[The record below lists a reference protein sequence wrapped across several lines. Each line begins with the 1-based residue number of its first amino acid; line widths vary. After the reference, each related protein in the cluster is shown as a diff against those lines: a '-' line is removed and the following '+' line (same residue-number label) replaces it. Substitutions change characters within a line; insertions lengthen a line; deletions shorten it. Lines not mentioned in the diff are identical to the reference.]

1 MTHSAARLGIG
12 GPVGSGKTAL
22 IEGIV
27 PMLMAQGIEVA
38 VVTNDLLTT
47 EDADRLK
54 RKGFL
59 PAERVIGVETGSCPH
74 TAIREDPTM
83 NQLAVQDLELLF
95 PQLDLILIESG
106 GDNLAST
113 FSYELV
119 DAYMFVIDVGAGD
132 DIPRKNGP
140 GFVQSDLA
148 VVNKIDIAPYV
159 GADLGLMRQQATQ
172 YRQGKPVVYTNCKT
186 AEGLDEVVAFIQETL
201 LFGRQMGQPSTQPS
215 AQPPSTQQTST
226 QQPAGQQ
233 PATENLIGSYS

>member
-1 MTHSAARLGIG
+1 MQTKKNVARLGIG

-22 IEGIV
+22 IECLV
-27 PMLMAQGIEVA
+27 PILTQQGIEIA

-59 PAERVIGVETGSCPH
+59 PQDRIIGVETGSCPH

-83 NQLAVQDLELLF
+83 NLLAIQDLEILH

-113 FSYELV
+113 FSYDLV
-119 DAYMFVIDVGAGD
+119 DSYIFVIDVGAGD

-140 GFVQSDLA
+140 GFVQADL
-148 VVNKIDIAPYV
+148 VVINKIDLAPYV
-159 GADLGLMRQQATQ
+159 GADLDLIRQEAPQH
-172 YRQGKPVVYTNCKT
+172 RRGKAIAYTNCKT
-186 AEGLDEVVAFIQETL
+186 GEGLNEVVDFIQEQL
-201 LFGRQMGQPSTQPS
+201 LFNHSLPLGVNP
-215 AQPPSTQQTST
+215 
-226 QQPAGQQ
+226 
-233 PATENLIGSYS
+233 

>member
-1 MTHSAARLGIG
+1 MPKSAARLGIG

-27 PMLMAQGIEVA
+27 PLLMAQGVEVA

-83 NQLAVQDLELLF
+83 NQLAVQDLELQF

-119 DAYMFVIDVGAGD
+119 DAYIFVIDVGAGD

-148 VVNKIDIAPYV
+148 VVNKIDLAPYV
-159 GADLGLMRQQATQ
+159 GADLGLMRLQSEQ

-186 AEGLDEVVAFIQETL
+186 SAGLAEVVAFIRETL
-201 LFGRQMGQPSTQPS
+201 LFG
-215 AQPPSTQQTST
+215 QQAEKLVVTSVR
-226 QQPAGQQ
+226 
-233 PATENLIGSYS
+233 

>member
-1 MTHSAARLGIG
+1 MTKSAARLGIG

-22 IEGIV
+22 IEQLV
-27 PMLMAQGIEVA
+27 PRLIAEGVEVA

-54 RKGFL
+54 QGGFIE
-59 PAERVIGVETGSCPH
+59 ASRVVGVETGSCPH

-83 NQLAVQDLELLF
+83 NQLAAADLEQQF

-119 DAYMFVIDVGAGD
+119 DAYIFVIDVGAGD

-148 VVNKIDIAPYV
+148 VINKVDIAPYV
-159 GADLGLMRQQATQ
+159 GADLDLMRSQSQQA
-172 YRQGKPVVYTNCKT
+172 RAEKPVVYTNCKT
-186 AEGLDEVVAFIQETL
+186 GAGLDDVVAFIQQQL
-201 LFGRQMGQPSTQPS
+201 LFEPS
-215 AQPPSTQQTST
+215 
-226 QQPAGQQ
+226 PAVAAGVV
-233 PATENLIGSYS
+233 